1 VKRLTGNEDLERA
14 TAVIQRH
21 IMVVNQLRLAY
32 AALQAAR
39 MAAGDPLAW
48 GMAAVAV
55 GGFAVSAGDLLMEAG
70 S

>member
-1 VKRLTGNEDLERA
+1 
-14 TAVIQRH
+14 
-21 IMVVNQLRLAY
+21 MVVNQLRLAY